1 MYRIGFDA
9 KRLFNNF
16 TGLGNYSR
24 TLVHNLANYFPD
36 NDYYLFTP
44 KVTRNTETQ
53 YFLNSPLFTVRQP
66 LGGWRV
72 WWRTSGIKKDLK
84 RQHIQLYHGLSHEI
98 PLGLQKTGI
107 PSVVTIHDLLFKR
120 FEKQYSAVDRIIYDL
135 KFGYACR
142 HADQVIAI
150 SEATKADIIRFYGI
164 QPEKI
169 EVIYQSCNERFIQEK
184 SNRTIENMLVRYQL
198 PRDYLLYVG
207 AIVERKNLLGLIKA
221 VEMLPA
227 AIDLP
232 LVVVGRGGQYEKMVR
247 NYVDSRKLSRRVL
260 FIQPDFA
267 DLPPLYQQADVFIYP
282 SFGEGF
288 GIPILEALFSET
300 PVITSN
306 LSSLPEA
313 AGPHS
318 CLVDPARPDAIA
330 AGIEKILNDSEYRTT
345 MIREGFQY
353 AQRFKGE
360 PLTRQLINL
369 YEKLLSSQG

>member
-24 TLVHNLANYFPD
+24 TLVYNLANYFPD

-53 YFLNSPLFTVRQP
+53 YFLSSPLFTVRQP
-66 LGGWRV
+66 LKGWPI

-98 PLGLQKTGI
+98 PLGIQHTGI
-107 PSVVTIHDLLFKR
+107 RSVVTIHDLLFKR
-120 FEKQYSAVDRIIYDL
+120 FEKQYRAADRFVYDL

-142 HADQVIAI
+142 NADQVIAI
-150 SEATKADIIRFYGI
+150 SEATKADIIRYYGI
-164 QPEKI
+164 PQEKI

-207 AIVERKNLLGLIKA
+207 AIVERKNLLGIIRAL
-221 VEMLPA
+221 EMLPA

-232 LVVVGRGGQYEKMVR
+232 LVVVGSGGHYEAVVR
-247 NYVDSRKLSRRVL
+247 DYVNSRKLAGRVL

-313 AGPHS
+313 AGPYS
-318 CLVDPARPDAIA
+318 CLVDPTRPEAIA

-353 AQRFKGE
+353 AQQFKGE
-360 PLTRQLINL
+360 PLTRQLINV
-369 YEKLLSSQG
+369 YDRLLGV